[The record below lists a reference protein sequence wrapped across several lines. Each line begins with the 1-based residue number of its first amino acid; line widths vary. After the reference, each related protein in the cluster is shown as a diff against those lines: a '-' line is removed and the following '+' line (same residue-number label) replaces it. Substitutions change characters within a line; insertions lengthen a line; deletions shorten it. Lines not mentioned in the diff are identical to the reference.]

1 MRALELSGGAA
12 GRQAQVQVIPMQS
25 PNGGSM
31 AMMKIGFTTLG
42 TPGWDLDTIC
52 ERAKEYGFDG
62 VDFRGIGEQIDIT
75 LLPEFT
81 TGLAGTVAKLRAAGL
96 AAGVS
101 TSLKICDEKLMDQ
114 NVEEA
119 VRTIPIAKAL
129 GIGVVRVFGGGDPG
143 AHAMEALA
151 DTGQKTMEA
160 VLALEDARDLHWVLE
175 THDHWISSSDCKMLL
190 DRVPDPAFGILWDIG
205 HTSRVGAEA
214 PEASLDVFGDRV
226 CHLHVKDAIHDPSHP
241 NAMADGWRYVEPG
254 TGQLPLAQA
263 LRVLQER
270 GFDRWVIFEHE
281 KRWHDELPEPEEIF
295 PKFMAWIKGILQ

>member
-1 MRALELSGGAA
+1 
-12 GRQAQVQVIPMQS
+12 
-25 PNGGSM
+25 M

-81 TGLAGTVAKLRAAGL
+81 TGLAGTVAKLRAA
-96 AAGVS
+96 
-101 TSLKICDEKLMDQ
+101 
-114 NVEEA
+114 
-119 VRTIPIAKAL
+119 